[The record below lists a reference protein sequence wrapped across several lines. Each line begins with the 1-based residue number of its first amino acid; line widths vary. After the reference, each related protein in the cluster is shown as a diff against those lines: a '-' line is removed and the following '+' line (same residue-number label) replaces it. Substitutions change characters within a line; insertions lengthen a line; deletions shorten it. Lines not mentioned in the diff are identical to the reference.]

1 MLTKLGSRLSQAA
14 MKRQQPALKSL
25 VATQLRGIKLH
36 EYQAGALLDSFRV
49 KIPLGE
55 VAFSAE
61 ECEKIASTMPGG
73 CVVKSQILGGGRGMG
88 HIKETGYQGGVKVVD
103 TPAQAKEVAANLIGG
118 HLVTKQSGA
127 DGLPVNCVY
136 VVAKIAIDKEFYL
149 SLTLDRAAGMPCF
162 IYSPEGGMSIEDV
175 AASNPEKIFKYHVD
189 PFAGPDVDELGK
201 AAANLG
207 VPEAK
212 SQVTFLMKALYD
224 VFMEKDC
231 DLIEINPLIT
241 TKDGELMAADSKVTV
256 DSNAAF
262 RQKDLAEAEDK
273 TQQNDRERRAAE
285 YDLNYIHIG
294 GNIGCLVNGAGLAM
308 STMDIIKLYGGE
320 PANFLDVGGSADA
333 EQMIE
338 AMKLLNG
345 DDEVKAVFIN
355 IFGGILRCD
364 VLMESILRAAK
375 EVGLAKPIVLRL
387 KGTNADKAKA
397 MLEGKEK
404 ELGIFYEEDFDTAA
418 QEVCKIVA

>member
-1 MLTKLGSRLSQAA
+1 
-14 MKRQQPALKSL
+14 
-25 VATQLRGIKLH
+25 
-36 EYQAGALLDSFRV
+36 LLDTFRV

-55 VAFSAE
+55 VAFTAE
-61 ECEKIASTMPGG
+61 ETEKIASTMPGG

-88 HIKETGYQGGVKVVD
+88 HILETGYQGGVKVVD
-103 TPAQAKEVAANLIGG
+103 TPQQAKEVATNLLGNR
-118 HLVTKQSGA
+118 LVTIQSGA
-127 DGLPVNCVY
+127 EGLPVNCVY

-162 IYSPEGGMSIEDV
+162 IYSPEGGMAIEQV
-175 AASNPEKIFKYHVD
+175 AHDTPEKIFKYHVN
-189 PFAGPDVDELGK
+189 PFEGPDVDKLAE
-201 AAANLG
+201 AAVNLG
-207 VPEAK
+207 IPEHK
-212 SQVTFLMKALYD
+212 SQVTFLMKAVYD
-224 VFMEKDC
+224 AFMEKDC

-241 TKDGELMAADSKVTV
+241 TKDGTVMAADSKVTV

-273 TQQNDRERRAAE
+273 TQMNEREMLAQN

-320 PANFLDVGGSADA
+320 PANFLDVGGSADE
-333 EQMIE
+333 EQMTE
-338 AMKLLNG
+338 AFKLLNS
-345 DDEVKAVFIN
+345 DDEVKAIFIN

-364 VLMESILRAAK
+364 KLMESILSASK
-375 EVGLAKPIVLRL
+375 TVGLTKPIVLRL
-387 KGTNADKAKA
+387 KGTNSDIAKK

-404 ELGIFYEEDFDTAA
+404 DLGIFYEEDFDTAA
-418 QEVCKIVA
+418 QEVCKIVK